1 LKSPTVSA
9 SMIVELDN
17 LKAGRESG
25 SFAKEKAAA

>member
-1 LKSPTVSA
+1 
-9 SMIVELDN
+9 MIVELDN